1 MSVSGEQ
8 SCPDNHSSFRCAAAN
23 KACNAQTSASSCV
36 TSGTG
41 ICDIVIR
48 MSGNAF
54 SSCSLDVFSSIPVRE
69 TVRESSERGEQPA
82 VRFPPPPLLRLAVG
96 NDLPCPRQRSSRP
109 DAAALVFRARFAA
122 SANRFASSSQAS
134 RWAGVSRSHAL
145 RCSSSCAFQ
154 PCSLAVFIALEDS
167 TGNRVELRDVVHI
180 LRSAYARL
188 EGTQIVDS
196 DDVHGGCIL

>member
-54 SSCSLDVFSSIPVRE
+54 CSCSLNVFSSRPVRE
-69 TVRESSERGEQPA
+69 TVRESSESGELPA
-82 VRFPPPPLLRLAVG
+82 VRFPPPPSLETSDCLWLPKWLTALMTTYWPSAARVGAGEAQALQGALIPEENSRAKAQPEDLLLAHHERRHASRILEAVLG
-96 NDLPCPRQRSSRP
+96 RKGRARRPAGHPTPCPPFAGSGDSQR
-109 DAAALVFRARFAA
+109 
-122 SANRFASSSQAS
+122 
-134 RWAGVSRSHAL
+134 
-145 RCSSSCAFQ
+145 
-154 PCSLAVFIALEDS
+154 
-167 TGNRVELRDVVHI
+167 
-180 LRSAYARL
+180 
-188 EGTQIVDS
+188 
-196 DDVHGGCIL
+196 

>member
-54 SSCSLDVFSSIPVRE
+54 CSCSLDVFSSIPVRE
-69 TVRESSERGEQPA
+69 TVRESSER
-82 VRFPPPPLLRLAVG
+82 VNSRLF
-96 NDLPCPRQRSSRP
+96 DSHRLHQT
-109 DAAALVFRARFAA
+109 
-122 SANRFASSSQAS
+122 SQA
-134 RWAGVSRSHAL
+134 
-145 RCSSSCAFQ
+145 
-154 PCSLAVFIALEDS
+154 IAN
-167 TGNRVELRDVVHI
+167 G
-180 LRSAYARL
+180 
-188 EGTQIVDS
+188 
-196 DDVHGGCIL
+196 